1 MPRRIANES
10 HASNMILAPDE
21 AALFYRAWWPLL
33 TWIND
38 QRRVVPPFPKPTAER
53 PLHVTLAHPIRQ
65 VLWAEDA
72 LRERFLAE
80 GAANLGS
87 AERELI
93 ASWKHRVA
101 GSFVVFKHLQKH
113 SIFMSEDVFGVLG
126 LYSPLSELV
135 RAVPAYVEAVL
146 LPFERRIIIDGIVSS
161 PGVQLHFG
169 AGMRRT
175 FATQYAE
182 ARARS
187 KVRTSLL
194 PSATAQVSLP
204 LPRAKS
210 APAGKARSSSI
221 LGAWRITKTE
231 LWDQEALDLI
241 EEACLHFGK
250 AHLGELAMIAMRAG
264 IDYRLET
271 RDGKQRVEFSFDGD
285 DDGDPCS
292 GRGWAMLDDDDVL
305 RGRLYIHRGDESAF
319 EAVRVQTGTRTR
331 RRRGGGG

>member
-1 MPRRIANES
+1 
-10 HASNMILAPDE
+10 MILAPDE

-53 PLHVTLAHPIRQ
+53 PLDVALVHPIRQ
-65 VLWAEDA
+65 LLWAEDA
-72 LRERFLAE
+72 LRERFLTD

-101 GSFVVFKHLQKH
+101 GSFVLFKHLQKH
-113 SIFMSEDVFGVLG
+113 SIFMSKDVFGVLG
-126 LYSPLSELV
+126 LYSPLPELV
-135 RAVPAYVEAVL
+135 RAVPAYVQAVL
-146 LPFERRIIIDGIVSS
+146 LPFEGRIIIDGIVSS

-175 FATQYAE
+175 FAAQYAE

-187 KVRTSLL
+187 EIRTALI
-194 PSATAQVSLP
+194 PSATAQASVLQ
-204 LPRAKS
+204 PRSKS
-210 APAGKARSSSI
+210 SRAAKARSSSI
-221 LGAWRITKTE
+221 LGAWRITGTE
-231 LWDQEALDLI
+231 LWDQDALDLI
-241 EEACLHFGK
+241 EEARIYFGK
-250 AHLGELAMIAMRAG
+250 DKLGELAMIAVRADV
-264 IDYRLET
+264 DYRLET
-271 RDGKQRVEFSFDGD
+271 REGKQRVEFSFEGD
-285 DDGDPCS
+285 DEGDPCS

-305 RGRLYIHRGDESAF
+305 RGRLYIHRGDDSAF
-319 EAVRVQTGTRTR
+319 EAVRVQAATKPR